1 MLADEMSLEAFD
13 AILKRAT
20 FKVLHYPERYAYE
33 GAGPRCLYARVGD
46 DHWSGGAL
54 WGDEL
59 DILYEGGVYMVFGCE
74 GDGLCDN
81 SWCVSFTDDGE
92 RERVI

>member
-1 MLADEMSLEAFD
+1 MIADEMSLEAFD
-13 AILKRAT
+13 AILNRAE
-20 FKVLHYPERYAYE
+20 FKVLDYPARYAYE

-46 DHWSGGAL
+46 D
-54 WGDEL
+54 L
-59 DILYEGGVYMVFGCE
+59 DILYEGGVYTVFGCE

-92 RERVI
+92 RERLDA

>member
-13 AILKRAT
+13 AILNRAE
-20 FKVLHYPERYAYE
+20 FKVLDYPARYAYA

-46 DHWSGGAL
+46 DKWSSAPL

-59 DILYEGGVYMVFGCE
+59 DILYEGGVYTVFGCK
-74 GDGLCDN
+74 GDGLC
-81 SWCVSFTDDGE
+81 WCVCFTDDGE
-92 RERVI
+92 RERLDA